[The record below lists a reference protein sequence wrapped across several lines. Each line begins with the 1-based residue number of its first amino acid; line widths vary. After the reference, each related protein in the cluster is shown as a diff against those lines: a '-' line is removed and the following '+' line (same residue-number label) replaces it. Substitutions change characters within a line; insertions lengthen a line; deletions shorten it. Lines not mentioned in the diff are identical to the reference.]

1 MANLKT
7 YIQCNGSFR
16 TILHAEGSYLV
27 HLLKVRAKA
36 LLVLYHFL
44 FNMKIVT
51 MRCSRCHSGSCKII
65 QKKKTFRTG
74 FISGYLIID
83 PEKLYA
89 D

>member
-1 MANLKT
+1 MGL
-7 YIQCNGSFR
+7 FVP
-16 TILHAEGSYLV
+16 LHAEGGYLV

-65 QKKKTFRTG
+65 QKKTFRTG